1 MIKKRYLSQ
10 DDLKTWNDYTKN
22 PSDVY
27 DKDKNSTNTS
37 LRKERFKFDL
47 HGFTLE
53 DANIKVK
60 ELIFFGSKNG
70 YKELLL
76 ITGKGLHS
84 TTDNDAYV
92 SRELS
97 KLKFSVQDFI
107 KTDIELSKIILS
119 ISEASIKDGGK
130 GALIIKL
137 RNL

>member
-37 LRKERFKFDL
+37 LRKERLKFDL

-60 ELIFFGSKNG
+60 ELILFGSKNG

-97 KLKFSVQDFI
+97 KLKFSVPDFI

>member
-97 KLKFSVQDFI
+97 KLKFSVPDFI